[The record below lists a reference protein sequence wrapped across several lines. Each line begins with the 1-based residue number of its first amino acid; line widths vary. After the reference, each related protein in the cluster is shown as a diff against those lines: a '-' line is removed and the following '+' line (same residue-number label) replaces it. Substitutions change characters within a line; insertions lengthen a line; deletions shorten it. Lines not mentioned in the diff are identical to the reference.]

1 MNPEPQTAPESKF
14 DPRETVYVVTANA
27 AHLHE
32 LKQALMSFYVVRTF
46 NDVGAALALTL
57 QVPPTAVV
65 LDEAIL
71 TGKPS
76 EMLVKMGEHEATK
89 KIPIVFTIKKG
100 HVGLYLSDI
109 GRDCITCL
117 EKPYKRS
124 DLVNAIS
131 KQVNKQVEKSWET
144 IEPVQKQA
152 LVNTLQSFNSIAD
165 LIDDGAP
172 VPYDK
177 VKDSCQPLVQAI
189 SAGTYKDLLKGVR
202 GHDNYSYVHS
212 LRVATFLSLFGANL
226 GIKGEELMTLS
237 TGGLLHDVGK
247 MQIPH
252 EVLNKPGKL
261 SDDEFG
267 VMKSHVTKTSDFLAL
282 TQELPEGVIIIA
294 EQHHEKLDGSGYP
307 KGLKNGQLN
316 ELARMASIIDVFGA
330 LTDRRV
336 YKDPMP
342 PEKALDIMADMKGH
356 LDQHFLY
363 LFREMLLDAATPE

>member
-1 MNPEPQTAPESKF
+1 MNSGSQTAPGNTP

-27 AHLHE
+27 AHLEE
-32 LKQALMSFYVVRTF
+32 LKQTLLSFYVVRVF
-46 NDVGAALALTL
+46 NDVGAAMAATL

-71 TGKPS
+71 TGKPG
-76 EMLVKMGEHEATK
+76 EMLQRMGEQETTK
-89 KIPIVFTIKKG
+89 DVPVVFTVKKG
-100 HVGLYLSDI
+100 HIGLYLQDI
-109 GRDCITCL
+109 GRKSITCL

-124 DLVNAIS
+124 DLINAIS
-131 KQVNKQVEKSWET
+131 AQVNKQVEKTWET
-144 IEPVQKQA
+144 IETVQKQA

-165 LIDDGAP
+165 LIDDGEP
-172 VPYDK
+172 IPYDK
-177 VKDSCQPLVQAI
+177 IKDSCQPLVQAI
-189 SAGTYKDLLKGVR
+189 SAGSYKDLLKGVR
-202 GHDNYSYVHS
+202 CHDNYSYVHS

-252 EVLNKPGKL
+252 EVLNKPGRL

-267 VMKSHVTKTSDFLAL
+267 VMKSHVTKTSNFLAL
-282 TQELPEGVIIIA
+282 TEHLPEGVIIIA

-307 KGLKNGQLN
+307 KGLQNGQLN

-342 PEKALDIMADMKGH
+342 PEKALDIMAGMKGH

-363 LFREMLLDAATPE
+363 LFREMLLDAATTD